1 MLTSRHAAYALV
13 AVAIILGFLLFGIVV
28 ANAQVLGPLADSIFD
43 RFDANHDGILSREE
57 IKAARATMFDRI
69 DTDHT
74 GMDANHDGKITR
86 DEFVDSISWFD
97 RIAKNGGISKQDFAR
112 FLGGTTDLWAM
123 AIEIGAVLAALDS
136 PAETWRP
143 APRFWIASAGVTAL
157 SFAAGFLLMRALTNI
172 SPDLPLAVIGLATG
186 QADIGGLL

>member
-74 GMDANHDGKITR
+74 GTAPWMRTTTGRSPAMSS
-86 DEFVDSISWFD
+86 SIRPAGSTA
-97 RIAKNGGISKQDFAR
+97 IAKNGGIAKQDFAR
-112 FLGGTTDLWAM
+112 FLGGT
-123 AIEIGAVLAALDS
+123 
-136 PAETWRP
+136 
-143 APRFWIASAGVTAL
+143 
-157 SFAAGFLLMRALTNI
+157 N
-172 SPDLPLAVIGLATG
+172 
-186 QADIGGLL
+186 

>member
-69 DTDHT
+69 DTEHSGT
-74 GMDANHDGKITR
+74 ATIAEIEAGKVYAQERMTQRLARLVQLRAEGPTPSERFAAMDANHDGKINR
-86 DEFVDSISWFD
+86 DEFVDSTSWFD
-97 RIAKNGGISKQDFAR
+97 RHRQER
-112 FLGGTTDLWAM
+112 WH
-123 AIEIGAVLAALDS
+123 
-136 PAETWRP
+136 RQ
-143 APRFWIASAGVTAL
+143 AGLRQVSGWDQL
-157 SFAAGFLLMRALTNI
+157 ICGR
-172 SPDLPLAVIGLATG
+172 
-186 QADIGGLL
+186 

>member
-69 DTDHT
+69 DTDHSGTATIAEIEAGKAYAQERMTQRLARLVQLRAEGPTPSERFAAMRRMRTTT
-74 GMDANHDGKITR
+74 GR
-86 DEFVDSISWFD
+86 
-97 RIAKNGGISKQDFAR
+97 
-112 FLGGTTDLWAM
+112 
-123 AIEIGAVLAALDS
+123 S
-136 PAETWRP
+136 PAMSSSIR
-143 APRFWIASAGVTAL
+143 SAGSTA
-157 SFAAGFLLMRALTNI
+157 SPRTVASPSRTSPGFWVG
-172 SPDLPLAVIGLATG
+172 PLICGR
-186 QADIGGLL
+186 